1 MIVFVVTS
9 PSVPIGPGFP
19 MTMIPTELI
28 KDVYDFE
35 YEATEL
41 WSLNDQVMKT
51 IAILDVALLLLL
63 LIILVSS
70 SLAILKSKQI
80 IELKYQEVHEKELID
95 NLHSTGKLL
104 TVEKLHQQVSK
115 YWIMAGSGSPQF
127 ISACSVTTT
136 ASRVICVLT
145 FLLHALTVLWTIAL
159 CEDPVTNPTKPYDSA
174 YNRST
179 LGIFIVQYI
188 GIILGTVAPFVRC
201 FASLSFKLSIKSMFK
216 VEKYWFQKLLEWNY
230 GSISLPLLSIS
241 FPFGKHK
248 SKVVIRTLKNVVLN
262 FCIILQVVVVVV
274 CKVIVLVPFPLT
286 ICLRCLK
293 WLFRA
298 VFSSAG
304 KTNEN
309 TEQRKYVLQVG
320 NENQLADSTLK
331 RLLRSLSELIKK
343 SEKKEPK
350 SLLNL
355 IKENPN
361 KNFQGVRMFDKDDHH
376 VQCSPSKVEYQ
387 DCWSLTVVTLTTIA
401 ITLPNI
407 EKVKLDNLLKSV
419 RQGLQ
424 YVTLVEETLDVHVS
438 IQNAAKILWEEVDF
452 RHKWLG
458 NKLKKIASQVK
469 KDD

>member
-1 MIVFVVTS
+1 
-9 PSVPIGPGFP
+9 
-19 MTMIPTELI
+19 
-28 KDVYDFE
+28 
-35 YEATEL
+35 
-41 WSLNDQVMKT
+41 
-51 IAILDVALLLLL
+51 
-63 LIILVSS
+63 
-70 SLAILKSKQI
+70 
-80 IELKYQEVHEKELID
+80 
-95 NLHSTGKLL
+95 
-104 TVEKLHQQVSK
+104 
-115 YWIMAGSGSPQF
+115 
-127 ISACSVTTT
+127 
-136 ASRVICVLT
+136 
-145 FLLHALTVLWTIAL
+145 
-159 CEDPVTNPTKPYDSA
+159 
-174 YNRST
+174 
-179 LGIFIVQYI
+179 
-188 GIILGTVAPFVRC
+188 
-201 FASLSFKLSIKSMFK
+201 MFK
-216 VEKYWFQKLLEWNY
+216 VVKYWFQKLLEWKY

-274 CKVIVLVPFPLT
+274 CKFG
-286 ICLRCLK
+286 
-293 WLFRA
+293 
-298 VFSSAG
+298 G

-309 TEQRKYVLQVG
+309 TEERKYVLQVG

-331 RLLRSLSELIKK
+331 RLLRSFSELIKK

-361 KNFQGVRMFDKDDHH
+361 KIFQGVRMFDKDDHH
-376 VQCSPSKVEYQ
+376 VQCSPLKVEYQ

-424 YVTLVEETLDVHVS
+424 YVTLVEETLDVNVS
-438 IQNAAKILWEEVDF
+438 IQKAAKILWEEVDF

-469 KDD
+469 KDGAQVDTNLQIVQLFLKKATSKIEEGRGSSNICANSMSRVTETIIRDKESHKKLFDELSSRITDIMAACLTNLPQAIAKKCHTSVIEKREESVKGAVKLLGETKEIINILQEDYDIPNMELKDLPFIDKWCAYLSGP